1 MNSMPSTPRTAR
13 SRFPAVTRAQRRDCA
28 VIAVTLVAVGVS
40 YGALSQSAGFP
51 LWQTVMLAALAIGG
65 AAELTFVGVIA
76 AGGAPILAVLGGLL
90 VNSRNFAFGLSIGEY
105 APRGIRQ
112 YLAAHLANDE
122 TAAFG
127 RTGADREARWQKF
140 TLMAL
145 ALFPAWVGGAA
156 LGQLLGSVIDADRL
170 GLDAAFPVILF
181 CLVVQD
187 LRTPFLGIMAAGGAL
202 LAVAATPVLPLGLGA
217 VASLLVL
224 IPAMAFAAT
233 RGRARARRTAP
244 TADGGEAA

>member
-1 MNSMPSTPRTAR
+1 MRSAPSSGR
-13 SRFPAVTRAQRRDCA
+13 SWFPAVAPAQRWECA
-28 VIAVTLVAVGVS
+28 VIGVTLVAVGLS
-40 YGALSQSAGFP
+40 YGALSQASGFP

-65 AAELTFVGVIA
+65 AAELTFVGVVA

-105 APRGIRQ
+105 APRGVRQ

-122 TAAFG
+122 TAAFA
-127 RTGADREARWQKF
+127 RPGADRTERWQRF
-140 TLMAL
+140 VLMAVV
-145 ALFPAWVGGAA
+145 LFPAWVGDAA
-156 LGQLLGSVIDADRL
+156 LGQLLGSVVDADRL

-187 LRTPFLGIMAAGGAL
+187 LRSPFLGVTAAGGAL

-217 VASLLVL
+217 VASLLAL
-224 IPAMAFAAT
+224 IPAAAFLKV
-233 RGRARARRTAP
+233 RARRRRRP
-244 TADGGEAA
+244 DGGDGRATAGGAA